1 MQGDSYL
8 PVGFCLTEVPIA
20 MLLDESEGYKL
31 GQPGRECI
39 KRTHSLFIDDLM
51 VYQENHHKMEIA
63 NEMIVKVSMDT
74 GVCYGVKKCAEIVIK
89 EGKMVKGER
98 LPVLEEK
105 MKALDPEQ
113 NDVYKF
119 LGVEQS
125 NNIDVKKVLE
135 RVKKEIKK
143 RTEHT
148 WSNCT

>member
-1 MQGDSYL
+1 M

-31 GQPGRECI
+31 GQTGRECI

-51 VYQENHHKMEIA
+51 VYQEYHHKMEIA

-135 RVKKEIKK
+135 RVKKEIEK

>member
-31 GQPGRECI
+31 GQTGRECI

-51 VYQENHHKMEIA
+51 VYQEYHHKMEIA

>member
-1 MQGDSYL
+1 M

-31 GQPGRECI
+31 GQTGRECI

-51 VYQENHHKMEIA
+51 VYQEYHHKMEIA